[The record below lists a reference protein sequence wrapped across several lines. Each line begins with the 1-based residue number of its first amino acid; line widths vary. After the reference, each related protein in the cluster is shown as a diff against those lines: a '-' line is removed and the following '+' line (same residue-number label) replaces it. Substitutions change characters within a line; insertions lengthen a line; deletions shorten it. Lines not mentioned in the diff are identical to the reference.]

1 MVNPINF
8 QPYLDTIVNPQQDQT
23 CRDWQDFY
31 TPTEAELPLKVQ
43 TRSLSGVEEQRRSLS
58 SQAKNSEQ
66 MEVLSGLRK
75 YASQHVLL
83 VGKPGSGKST
93 ALKRLLWEEAK
104 QYLATK
110 NQKSQEELHVPVL
123 IKLREC
129 RNCSILD
136 LIQKSLRKL
145 RLNREEIEELLL
157 DQQLLLLFDG
167 LNEMPSNNVGQ
178 EVESFRSDFSDTPMI
193 FTTRD
198 LGVETS
204 LGIQTKLEL
213 MPLTESQIHHFI
225 EKRLPGQAHVLLGQ
239 IRDRLRELA
248 ETPLLLQMLCDVFT
262 EEGQIPQNRGEL
274 FRKEIAR
281 RYAEFKPACTLP
293 IAENSRRFTPELLQ
307 YLAFVMVQGNPH
319 TNPCKPTPP
328 CLTYVKTEAE
338 KVLESLLIGR
348 VTAPAEAA
356 KEWLED
362 LLEHNLLQLA
372 DNPDEIEFHH
382 QLFQE
387 YYAAEYLLQQLPA
400 LIQKQPD
407 EEYSRLQREYLN
419 YLKWTEPIALMLA
432 LVDNET
438 QAVHVVKLALDVDYM
453 LGARL
458 AGEVKQDFQ
467 EQTVQL
473 VDQLTV
479 PAWFKMELL
488 SQTQSTASISR
499 LQNALNDANCDV
511 RSRAAEALGNIGS
524 DAAIPALV
532 QALNDANC
540 DVRSRAAEALG
551 NIGSNVAI
559 PALVKALGYH
569 DCVDQDCSVR
579 YMAVYALDML
589 GSDMAIPGL
598 MSVLGCPSIGSSAA
612 KALGRLGSDAAFLA
626 LVPALNHKNS
636 YVRRHAAKAL
646 GNIGSDA
653 ATPALVQA
661 LNDAVF
667 VVRSGAA
674 EALGALGSDAALPA
688 LVQTLNDEDSHVC
701 SRAAEALGNISS
713 NAAIP
718 ALVQALNHEN
728 SGVRHSVAEALGNI
742 GSDAAIPALVQT
754 LNDEASH
761 VRRIAAKALGNI
773 GSDTAL
779 PALVQ
784 ALYDAD
790 YDVRHSAAEALSK
803 LGSDVA
809 IPALVKALYD
819 ENSGVRH
826 SAVYALGKLGSDAAT
841 PALMQALN
849 HEDCDVRRIAAN
861 ALGNIGS
868 DAALPALVQALNHKN
883 SYVRDN
889 AAKALGNID
898 SDAALPALVQAL
910 NHEDVFVRRHAAKAL
925 GNIGSDAAIP
935 ALVQALNDKNSGV
948 GSFAAAALG
957 KFEQDKA
964 AFVLPRLIPLISTQ
978 LGWAA
983 IQAMIDIQ
991 AQCKFYN
998 YEIAQSCP
1006 PLVVQS
1012 SISS

>member
-524 DAAIPALV
+524 
-532 QALNDANC
+532 
-540 DVRSRAAEALG
+540 
-551 NIGSNVAI
+551 NVAI

-742 GSDAAIPALVQT
+742 
-754 LNDEASH
+754 
-761 VRRIAAKALGNI
+761 
-773 GSDTAL
+773 
-779 PALVQ
+779 
-784 ALYDAD
+784 
-790 YDVRHSAAEALSK
+790 
-803 LGSDVA
+803 GSDVA